1 MDGRAQI
8 SAYSKKR
15 KRKEHVIATTF
26 VAPRRGEGALASDD
40 SMRFGT
46 ATRADTSVE
55 EEEVE
60 VEGGAARGR
69 SENRQ
74 KLSALTS
81 SE

>member
-8 SAYSKKR
+8 SAYLTKKIER
-15 KRKEHVIATTF
+15 NPSSQREF
-26 VAPRRGEGALASDD
+26 VATQKGGKGALASDD

-55 EEEVE
+55 E

>member
-1 MDGRAQI
+1 M
-8 SAYSKKR
+8 
-15 KRKEHVIATTF
+15 
-26 VAPRRGEGALASDD
+26 
-40 SMRFGT
+40 
-46 ATRADTSVE
+46 ATRADRSAE
-55 EEEVE
+55 EVEVE

>member
-8 SAYSKKR
+8 SAYLTKKN
-15 KRKEHVIATTF
+15 RKEPVIATTF
-26 VAPRRGEGALASDD
+26 VATQKGGKGALASDD

-55 EEEVE
+55 E